1 MPTRT
6 AISPSVSDLP
16 SRAKANQGEK
26 AGSRRTRLRSRNSCE
41 PVELTAVL
49 RGVVSHRSR
58 EIASRGVDVRLSAIP
73 PATVFVDAP
82 LLFNVLATLIDW
94 ALASARSEIVLLTD
108 VLPTKARLVCQFA
121 YQTPGMLGTDLA
133 AASDPAHLDSQHW
146 RLLQQTA
153 QAMELPVA
161 LTVAPGQAELSLEFP
176 RTAAAAERR
185 RALRIDETL
194 PAALSARLVA
204 GNHVLVVAQHHEVR
218 VQVADALS
226 SLGLIV
232 DFGMSVDEAVDF
244 CRDGLPHAIVVE
256 SGLCRDRFTEL
267 KHDIAAEAPRFVFV
281 EIIEDHRHLD
291 MNGLNLYYDGT
302 FVNRSEDLIEI
313 VVHDRLP

>member
-1 MPTRT
+1 
-6 AISPSVSDLP
+6 
-16 SRAKANQGEK
+16 
-26 AGSRRTRLRSRNSCE
+26 
-41 PVELTAVL
+41 VELAAVL
-49 RGVVSHRSR
+49 HGVVSHRSR
-58 EIASRGVDVRLSAIP
+58 EIASRGADVRLSAIP

-94 ALASARSEIVLLTD
+94 ALASARAEIDLRID

-121 YQTPGMLGTDLA
+121 HQTLDALGIDLA
-133 AASDPAHLDSQHW
+133 VAGDPVHSDSQHW

-161 LTVAPGQAELSLEFP
+161 LTVAAGNAELTLEFP
-176 RTAAAAERR
+176 RTAAAAEHR
-185 RALRIDETL
+185 RALLIDESL
-194 PAALSARLVA
+194 PAALSTRLVA

-244 CRDGLPHAIVVE
+244 CRDGLPHAIIVE

-267 KHDIAAEAPRFVFV
+267 RHDIAVEAPRFVFV

-291 MNGLNLYYDGT
+291 MTGLNHSGMAHVEGDAIA
-302 FVNRSEDLIEI
+302 SS
-313 VVHDRLP
+313 LPSALMLELERGRAANASTRPAPLSC

>member
-1 MPTRT
+1 
-6 AISPSVSDLP
+6 V
-16 SRAKANQGEK
+16 
-26 AGSRRTRLRSRNSCE
+26 RSRNSCE
-41 PVELTAVL
+41 TIELAAVL
-49 RGVVSHRSR
+49 RGIVCHREH
-58 EIASRGVDVRLSAIP
+58 EIAGRGADVRLSTIP

-82 LLFNVLATLIDW
+82 LLFNLLTTLLDW
-94 ALASARSEIVLLTD
+94 ALASARSEIDLRID

-121 YQTPGMLGTDLA
+121 HPPLDALGIDLSVA
-133 AASDPAHLDSQHW
+133 GDPIHLDSLHW

-161 LTVAPGQAELSLEFP
+161 LMVASGNAELTLEFP
-176 RTAAAAERR
+176 RTAAAAESR
-185 RALRIDETL
+185 RALRIDENL
-194 PAALSARLVA
+194 PAALSNRLVA

-244 CRDGLPHAIVVE
+244 CRDGLPHAIIVE

-267 KHDIAAEAPRFVFV
+267 RHDIAAEAPRFVFV

-291 MNGLNLYYDGT
+291 MTGLNHTGMAHVEGDAIA
-302 FVNRSEDLIEI
+302 SS
-313 VVHDRLP
+313 LPSALMLELARGRAASASTRPAPLGR